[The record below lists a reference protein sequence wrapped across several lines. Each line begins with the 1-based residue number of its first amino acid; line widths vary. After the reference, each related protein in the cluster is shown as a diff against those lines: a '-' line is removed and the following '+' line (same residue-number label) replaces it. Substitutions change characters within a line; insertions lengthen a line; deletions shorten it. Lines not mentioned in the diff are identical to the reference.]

1 MPPSAKTHFS
11 SSVNVIPYME
21 YCIQCFGICHIFQFT
36 IWDCCWCCFRILQ
49 RKSYWQKNGG
59 KYRSCEKYPEWIF
72 VNTFDIIMAET
83 KPWHRQ
89 SFQSCERIDSPRPEW
104 LLESNIWY
112 PQYWIQ
118 KPFFHH
124 HHHHHLHHHQH
135 HHHHDHSE
143 EDNACIDG
151 QLTIVCSLCHV
162 GPPGSFW
169 PDVGVV
175 DGRRQD
181 LRTRFCW
188 ILSTF
193 WIS

>member
-11 SSVNVIPYME
+11 SSVNVLPYME

-49 RKSYWQKNGG
+49 RKSYWQKNGW

-83 KPWHRQ
+83 KPWHHQ
-89 SFQSCERIDSPRPEW
+89 SFQSCERTDSPRPEW

-118 KPFFHH
+118 KPFFINIIT
-124 HHHHHLHHHQH
+124 LKKMTLALMAG
-135 HHHHDHSE
+135 SPSS
-143 EDNACIDG
+143 APFVT
-151 QLTIVCSLCHV
+151 LV
-162 GPPGSFW
+162 PPVPF
-169 PDVGVV
+169 
-175 DGRRQD
+175 GRM
-181 LRTRFCW
+181 W
-188 ILSTF
+188 AS
-193 WIS
+193 